1 MANID
6 RNTYEKFIKKILS
19 LKLESINIDLF
30 NDEHDVLYYDK
41 DIDEDLKRFFH
52 THIYD
57 NSDNSDNYDN
67 YSLEELKKINKNILC
82 LNYEKIKIKK
92 YPIENNSKIK
102 KD

>member
-1 MANID
+1 M
-6 RNTYEKFIKKILS
+6 
-19 LKLESINIDLF
+19 KLESINIDLF

-67 YSLEELKKINKNILC
+67 YDSYSLEELKKINKNILC

-92 YPIENNSKIK
+92 YPILNNSKIK